1 MCKEARA
8 AKFII
13 DPFVAMWTIFSHTHL
28 KSRNDSD
35 PNQLILAVDVLAVTE
50 VQVKAF
56 GSCTTFR
63 SLIMDKQ
70 TSADTPSSMAVGSV
84 QCHIGQFQQTADI
97 LKPGYALPDCN
108 LPQISRASCQ
118 MVVFPSL
125 PPCCRSASDTTI
137 QHLLFRASITDIVPS
152 SNQKSYFWKSSSPYL
167 ITAIRAEGKVSFRLP
182 YIRFLPFMNPSLNSL
197 SLFHSINTFVFKF
210 SSSKCKL
217 FSKTVLFLLFFRKF
231 LQRKSL

>member
-1 MCKEARA
+1 
-8 AKFII
+8 
-13 DPFVAMWTIFSHTHL
+13 MWTIFSHTHL

-70 TSADTPSSMAVGSV
+70 TSADTLSSMAVGSV
-84 QCHIGQFQQTADI
+84 QCHIAQFQQTADI

-125 PPCCRSASDTTI
+125 PPCCRSASDRHYNSTPPL
-137 QHLLFRASITDIVPS
+137 Q
-152 SNQKSYFWKSSSPYL
+152 
-167 ITAIRAEGKVSFRLP
+167 
-182 YIRFLPFMNPSLNSL
+182 SLNHGHRAILQSE
-197 SLFHSINTFVFKF
+197 
-210 SSSKCKL
+210 
-217 FSKTVLFLLFFRKF
+217 VLFLEVIKPISHHCH
-231 LQRKSL
+231 QS